1 MTYCSQ
7 LIDTNF
13 ESIDFH
19 ELVSIAIEKM
29 EKFQSRYLPVLDQG
43 QYMGMI
49 SEDDLLD
56 AEPNEEVSSL
66 QRLFIKPLVRTGDH
80 FVLALRVRAKFGI
93 DSVPVINEKNELEG
107 IIGVENMLDQI
118 TQMTGA
124 TDTGSMLV
132 LEISRHDYALGE
144 INRLVE
150 SNDAMIMHLNTIADP
165 NSDHFQVVL
174 RINKEE
180 VSDIV
185 ATFQRHE
192 YNVLYYYGEESY
204 GNALQTN
211 LDHLFTYLNV

>member
-7 LIDTNF
+7 LIETNF

-19 ELVSIAIEKM
+19 GLVSIAIGKL

-43 QYMGMI
+43 QYMGMV

-56 AEPNEEVSSL
+56 AEPTEEISSL
-66 QRLFIKPLVRTGDH
+66 QRFFIKPLVRTGDH
-80 FVLALRVRAKFGI
+80 FMLALRVRVKFGI
-93 DSVPVINEKNELEG
+93 DSVPVVNEKNELEG
-107 IIGVENMLDQI
+107 IIGIENMLDHI

-124 TDTGSMLV
+124 ADIGSMLV

-150 SNDAMIMHLNTIADP
+150 SNDAMIMHLNTIADS
-165 NSDHFQVVL
+165 NSDHIQVVL

-192 YNVLYYYGEESY
+192 YHVLYYYGEESY
-204 GNALQTN
+204 GNTLQAN

>member
-19 ELVSIAIEKM
+19 ELVSSAMGKM
-29 EKFQSRYLPVLDQG
+29 ENFQSRYLPVLEKG

-56 AEPNEEVSSL
+56 AEPSEEISSL
-66 QRLFIKPLVRTGDH
+66 QRFLIKPMVRTGDH

-93 DSVPVINEKNELEG
+93 DSVPVVNEKNELEG
-107 IIGVENMLDQI
+107 IISVENMLDQI
-118 TQMTGA
+118 TQLTGA

-150 SNDAMIMHLNTIADP
+150 SNDAMILHLNTISEP
-165 NSDHFQVVL
+165 NSDNFQVVL

-192 YNVLYYYGEESY
+192 YHVLYYYGEESY